1 MNQEITSMI
10 TALVEAPPSVVTIIC
25 VVITILPIMALIA
38 YWGRE
43 MPKAF
48 MAISKSMNS
57 LEILAT
63 AHQDESKHQGDQIT
77 AVRHD
82 VKEIRSDL
90 TEVQQNMVTK
100 QELQGLNGRVDSV
113 VNSVNRI
120 EGRII

>member
-1 MNQEITSMI
+1 MI
-10 TALVEAPPSVVTIIC
+10 TALAEAPPSVVTIIC
-25 VVITILPIMALIA
+25 VVIVILPIIALIA

-57 LEILAT
+57 LEMLAT
-63 AHQDESKHQGDQIT
+63 AHQGDTNQQGTIIT
-77 AVRHD
+77 AVCHD
-82 VKEIRSDL
+82 VKEIRADL

-113 VNSVNRI
+113 VNSVGRI
-120 EGRII
+120 EGRI

>member
-1 MNQEITSMI
+1 MNSIAGMI
-10 TALVEAPPSVVTIIC
+10 TALAEAPPSVVTILC
-25 VVITILPIMALIA
+25 VAIGVLPIIVLIA

-82 VKEIRSDL
+82 VREIRADL

-113 VNSVNRI
+113 VNTVGRI
-120 EGRII
+120 EGRI